1 MAGIAQQRWRHGKA
15 DVATT
20 HLQTI
25 GPPVD
30 PTFGD
35 LLQAADST
43 QVHVLRALLQ
53 MSHAVLCAHYFDEAL
68 EAIAHHSLSALGAAS
83 VSISR
88 WERQDNVLRTLI
100 NAGEL
105 GPGEE
110 RWPSDELY
118 PVDTDR
124 KVVQLLHQGLPYIN
138 AIDDSIPTPQDLA
151 TLTRLG
157 KESEIAVAV
166 MHNDAVWGELWA
178 AGVDGRRFGPDDVQV
193 LQAIAAHTAVA
204 IGRSELFS
212 AVWRQAYEDPLTGLS
227 NRRGLDET
235 FDDMDIAAVR
245 PAVLVCDLDGF
256 KQVNDQHGH
265 PVGDALLCTVADALA
280 SAAAGTA
287 NSLVARMGGDE
298 FCIVLPRSTLADA
311 EALALTATRSIID
324 QAGEDVSLSWGAATF
339 GSSIASGPALIAAA
353 DAALLQSKRL
363 GPGRFSVAM
372 GDQDPVPA
380 AGVRR
385 RAAGP
390 SPGEKLADLVPRMVE
405 VFDAHRPATA
415 AAALEILAVQ
425 VCNAVDA
432 AAWSVSVTTED
443 GTGMR
448 VRRGIESSRDGI
460 SGLRIL
466 VASDDIEYQLADY
479 PATSRTVTTGV
490 PFLAAV
496 DLAGSDAREVALLE
510 ELGYRAVLGVAAAH
524 RNHHYLLEIYS
535 DTGYQELADITP
547 HVRVLARY
555 CCTVVAQQ
563 P

>member
-1 MAGIAQQRWRHGKA
+1 MAGFAQPRWRHGKVA
-15 DVATT
+15 DLST
-20 HLQTI
+20 HAQTI

-30 PTFGD
+30 PTFGH
-35 LLQAADST
+35 LLRAADST

-88 WERQDNVLRTLI
+88 WERQDHRLRTLI
-100 NAGEL
+100 NVGDL

-110 RWPSDELY
+110 RWPSDEFY

-124 KVVQLLHQGLPYIN
+124 QVVRLLQQGLPYIN
-138 AIDDSIPTPQDLA
+138 AIDDSSQTPEDLA

-166 MHNDAVWGELWA
+166 MHNDAMWGELWA
-178 AGVDGRRFGPDDVQV
+178 TGVDGRRFGPDDVQV

-212 AVWRQAYEDPLTGLS
+212 AVWRQAYEDPLTGLA

-235 FDDMDIAAVR
+235 FDAMGIADAR
-245 PAVLVCDLDGF
+245 PALLVCDLDGF
-256 KQVNDQHGH
+256 KLVNDQHGH

-287 NSLVARMGGDE
+287 DSLVARMGGDE
-298 FCIVLPRSTLADA
+298 FCIVLPRSTLDDA
-311 EALALTATRSIID
+311 EALALAATRSIID
-324 QAGEDVSLSWGAATF
+324 KAGEDVSVSWGAAIY
-339 GSSIASGPALIAAA
+339 SSSVASGPALVAAA

-363 GPGRFSVAM
+363 GPGRFSVAVT
-372 GDQDPVPA
+372 DREPVPA
-380 AGVRR
+380 AGVHRR
-385 RAAGP
+385 GATA
-390 SPGEKLADLVPRMVE
+390 SAGEKLADLVPRLVE
-405 VFDAHRPATA
+405 VLDAHRPATA
-415 AAALEILAVQ
+415 AEALEILAVQ
-425 VCNAVDA
+425 VCNAADA

-448 VRRGIESSRDGI
+448 ARRGVESSRDGE
-460 SGLRIL
+460 SGLRVL
-466 VASDDIEYQLADY
+466 VASNDIEYQLADY
-479 PATSRTVTTGV
+479 PATAGAITTGV

-496 DLAGSDAREVALLE
+496 DLDGSDPQELALLE
-510 ELGYRAVLGVAAAH
+510 ELGYRAVLGVTAAH

-535 DTGYQELADITP
+535 DTGHQELVDITP
-547 HVRVLARY
+547 HVRVLAHY
-555 CCTVVAQQ
+555 CCARVAPDQ
-563 P
+563 